1 MPIFIFS
8 TKYRENT
15 NEFLKNTGEPM
26 PKFSIFAE
34 YDMNTGKEQVRVT
47 NTHEIPTFLK
57 NAVDKRL
64 INKQKSKR
72 HSSLSEKYDN
82 IRKRLDL

>member
-8 TKYRENT
+8 NKYRENT

-47 NTHEIPTFLK
+47 KTHK
-57 NAVDKRL
+57 NSD
-64 INKQKSKR
+64 I
-72 HSSLSEKYDN
+72 SEKCS
-82 IRKRLDL
+82 KKSAH